1 MGTTKVNTEM
11 PALPVVDKQWTLFL
25 DRDGVIN
32 VEKPMDYIRN
42 WDEFQFNPGVLGALK
57 IFNALFGRIVVV
69 TNQRGVGKGWMTEE
83 DLIDIH
89 DRMVVEINAAGGRID
104 RIYYAPEMTDDSP
117 RRKPSPA
124 MGLEAIAD
132 FPEIDVTR
140 SFMVG
145 NTFSD
150 MEFGRNLGA
159 KTVFLPTTR
168 SEPPMPHPL
177 VDFLYP
183 DLLALAKAF
192 KKTKQ

>member
-1 MGTTKVNTEM
+1 
-11 PALPVVDKQWTLFL
+11 
-25 DRDGVIN
+25 
-32 VEKPMDYIRN
+32 
-42 WDEFQFNPGVLGALK
+42 
-57 IFNALFGRIVVV
+57 
-69 TNQRGVGKGWMTEE
+69 
-83 DLIDIH
+83 
-89 DRMVVEINAAGGRID
+89 
-104 RIYYAPEMTDDSP
+104 
-117 RRKPSPA
+117 
-124 MGLEAIAD
+124 
-132 FPEIDVTR
+132 
-140 SFMVG
+140 MVG